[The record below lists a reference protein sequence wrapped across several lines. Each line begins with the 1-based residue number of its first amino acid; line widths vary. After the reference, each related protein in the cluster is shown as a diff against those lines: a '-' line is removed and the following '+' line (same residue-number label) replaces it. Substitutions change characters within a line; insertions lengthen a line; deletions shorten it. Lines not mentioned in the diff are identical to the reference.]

1 MKPGKHH
8 QRPSPCT
15 IFCFVFEYTMHELH
29 LIKLPFQL
37 VIVSQS
43 VVNNNNVFNMYSHGQ
58 KSKQKHTTKNFEG
71 FHNHFPLLKLIAQ
84 RNALLILIVQR
95 KDNEPASHSDGLWNH
110 IKQTKLYFLHSDQQV
125 NWMLLMKPLSIQR
138 KSPVKKGTAFSMNFQ
153 KK

>member
-84 RNALLILIVQR
+84 R
-95 KDNEPASHSDGLWNH
+95 KENEPASHRDDLYFWNH
-110 IKQTKLYFLHSDQQV
+110 IKQTKLYFYILT
-125 NWMLLMKPLSIQR
+125 NK
-138 KSPVKKGTAFSMNFQ
+138 
-153 KK
+153 